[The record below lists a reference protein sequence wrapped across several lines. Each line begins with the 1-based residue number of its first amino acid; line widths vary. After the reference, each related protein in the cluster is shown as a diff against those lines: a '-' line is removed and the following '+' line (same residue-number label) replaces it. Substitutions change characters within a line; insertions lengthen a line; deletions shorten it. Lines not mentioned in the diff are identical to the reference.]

1 MRIVLPALVG
11 AFTLGAT
18 QEAFAER
25 VFVNNVGPSDFSAIR
40 GNMISQ
46 LQADG
51 HTVTVSNDP
60 TINVQHTSI
69 DPVNGFDWVLIGG
82 NGDRTPSIANLRGFL
97 GAGGYLYLQT
107 EVSCCTG
114 SAINAEAIL
123 RNVTLEGNAIELEPL
138 VSQAGAIAWVDGNCS
153 VSTSANAAREI
164 RGVLPA
170 HQVAVLNGS
179 TMVARW
185 RPDDLN
191 TGGGV
196 VMINS
201 DINLIYGGL
210 GAGPGSEPAVHLPTF
225 NYFFPVP
232 GTPSCSGVVG
242 CGNGIIEAGEQCDD
256 GNASAGDGCGADCLF
271 ESIDECA
278 QNLDNCSVNATCNNV
293 DLPGTFTC
301 TCLPGFEGDGVTC
314 NDIDECALNLDNCSA
329 NAACINL
336 PGTFSCDCNDGF
348 IGDGVTCTDPDA
360 DNDGVCDGAAAAPPV
375 CLAGPD
381 NCVNVPNPNQ
391 ADGDNDGIGD
401 LCESDVD
408 DDGVFDSDDNC
419 VNTPNPLQENN
430 DGDAQGDACDP
441 DDDNDE
447 VPDVVED
454 PNGNGVLDP
463 GETDPFDPDTDGDG
477 ILDGVE
483 DSDQDGTVDPG
494 ETDAGDAD
502 TDDDGIAD
510 GAEDANQNGLQDDG
524 ETDAADA
531 DSDEDGLQDG
541 TELGFT
547 EGVAD
552 PDGAGPLGGTGNGF
566 IPDGDAGASTT
577 DPLDADTDD
586 GGVEDG
592 AEDTNENG
600 VVDDG
605 EIDPNNGEDDIDE
618 DPDQDGLT
626 NDQETEIGTD
636 PNDADSDNDGILDG
650 EEEDFSTDPLNPDSD
665 GDGLQDGTEVG
676 KTCTHPDSGEDC
688 IADEEPKSTT
698 DPNDADTD
706 DGGVSDG
713 DEDVNHNGVIDGE
726 ETDPNEGS
734 DDVADDD
741 LDDDGLTNDEE
752 ETLGTDPLNPD
763 TDGDGLTD
771 GTEVN
776 GENATDP
783 LDSDSDD
790 DGLSD
795 GEEDK
800 NASGSVNDGETDPND
815 PDTDDGGVND
825 GDEVNLNGTDP
836 LDGTDDIADI
846 NAEGNGIFCSA
857 TPASSSSP
865 VGLVGLGLVLAAAAT
880 RRRRK

>member
-1 MRIVLPALVG
+1 MNRMRLLRLRPMASTFAL
-11 AFTLGAT
+11 LGAVGMSGT
-18 QEAFAER
+18 AKADDILVWDGGQSHPGID
-25 VFVNNVGPSDFSAIR
+25 NVVTVLSGF
-40 GNMISQ
+40 
-46 LQADG
+46 G
-51 HTVTVSNDP
+51 HTVTRQATFPADMSVFDTIYAMDYLNGPNDAAEQQVIASFLASDRGVFAQFEWDCCTQSQINWTATLAP
-60 TINVQHTSI
+60 LLNAPFQISGSQGVNQDAIAQPNEPFGLTTTPNAIPFLTINATANIVQI
-69 DPVNGFDWVLIGG
+69 PDDNVVFRLNGIPVVGAYVQTQFV
-82 NGDRTPSIANLRGFL
+82 S
-97 GAGGYLYLQT
+97 GAGCVVLSGDIEEQFAAPQAAQWL
-107 EVSCCTG
+107 E
-114 SAINAEAIL
+114 NAEFF
-123 RNVTLEGNAIELEPL
+123 LETCRPNGEGRCGDGL
-138 VSQAGAIAWVDGNCS
+138 V
-153 VSTSANAAREI
+153 
-164 RGVLPA
+164 
-170 HQVAVLNGS
+170 
-179 TMVARW
+179 
-185 RPDDLN
+185 
-191 TGGGV
+191 
-196 VMINS
+196 
-201 DINLIYGGL
+201 
-210 GAGPGSEPAVHLPTF
+210 GPT
-225 NYFFPVP
+225 
-232 GTPSCSGVVG
+232 
-242 CGNGIIEAGEQCDD
+242 EQCDD
-256 GNASAGDGCGADCLF
+256 GNEVSNDGCSATCVL

-278 QNLDNCSVNATCNNV
+278 LNLDNCSQNATCNNV

-301 TCLPGFEGDGVTC
+301 TCLPGFSGDGVVC
-314 NDIDECALNLDNCSA
+314 DDIDECALNLDNCSA
-329 NAACINL
+329 NAVCLNL
-336 PGTFSCDCNDGF
+336 PGTFACDCIDGF
-348 IGDGVTCTDPDA
+348 VGDGVTCTDPDA
-360 DNDGVCDGAAAAPPV
+360 DNDGVCDGAPAAPPV
-375 CLAGPD
+375 CVAGPD
-381 NCVNVPNPNQ
+381 NCLNVFNPDQ
-391 ADGDNDGIGD
+391 ADGNNNGIGD
-401 LCESDVD
+401 VCESDVD
-408 DDGVFDSDDNC
+408 DDGVIDSDDNC

-502 TDDDGIAD
+502 SDDDGIAD
-510 GAEDANQNGLQDDG
+510 GVEDANQNGLQEDG

-531 DSDEDGLQDG
+531 DSDGDGLQDG
-541 TELGFT
+541 TELGLT

-592 AEDTNENG
+592 AEDTNSNG

-605 EIDPNNGEDDIDE
+605 EIDPNNGDDDIDE

-795 GEEDK
+795 GDEDK
-800 NASGSVNDGETDPND
+800 NASGSVNEGETDPND